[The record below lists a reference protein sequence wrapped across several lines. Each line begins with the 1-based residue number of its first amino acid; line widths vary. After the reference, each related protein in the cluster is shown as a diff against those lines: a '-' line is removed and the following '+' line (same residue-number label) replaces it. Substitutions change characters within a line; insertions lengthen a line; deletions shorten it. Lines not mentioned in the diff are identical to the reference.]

1 MEENNKK
8 RQLQRAVVV
17 FTLVVC
23 LSAIAGGLGSATFS
37 NYFKEVYHVD
47 SAQRGFLE
55 IPRESPGVLCAL
67 IISALA
73 GFSDIGIAAVSQV
86 LVMVGLMVMGAFSPS
101 YGMMMIFLFIQSLG
115 MHLFMPLNDAISM
128 DLAREG
134 EVGKTLGNFKSK
146 ANMCTMVTAFVIF
159 AGYRWGFF
167 SFEKIMPRTQIQAKT
182 KSKFVMRKKYMPYYL
197 TLVAYGCQKRIKL
210 VFGPWI
216 IIELMGKGADT
227 VALLGIVT
235 SFIGAFF
242 SKYLGKM
249 LDEKGLKYTMIF
261 EGGYLLVV
269 IAALGTAA
277 GALERGG
284 LGSHGIWVFLVY
296 CLYILAFLLEQF
308 NMVHAFMM
316 RKLAID
322 PSEVTASLSVGL
334 SLDHILAIT
343 VSAVLGIIWE
353 KFGAEYVFFLT
364 AATSLMQIGVGLY
377 MGRQLAKQEM
387 QR

>member
-8 RQLQRAVVV
+8 RQLQRAVFV

-167 SFEKIMPRTQIQAKT
+167 SFEDKILKPFVIAAILSLIAAGLLVYMKKIMPRTQ
-182 KSKFVMRKKYMPYYL
+182 
-197 TLVAYGCQKRIKL
+197 L

-269 IAALGTAA
+269 IAALGAAA

-343 VSAVLGIIWE
+343 VSAVLGVIWE

>member
-8 RQLQRAVVV
+8 RQLQRAVFV

-167 SFEKIMPRTQIQAKT
+167 SFEDKILKPFVIAAILSLIAAGLLFYMKKIMPRTQIQAKT

-269 IAALGTAA
+269 IAALGAAA

-296 CLYILAFLLEQF
+296 CLYILAFLLEQL
-308 NMVHAFMM
+308 NVVKTQSH
-316 RKLAID
+316 
-322 PSEVTASLSVGL
+322 
-334 SLDHILAIT
+334 
-343 VSAVLGIIWE
+343 
-353 KFGAEYVFFLT
+353 
-364 AATSLMQIGVGLY
+364 
-377 MGRQLAKQEM
+377 
-387 QR
+387 

>member
-1 MEENNKK
+1 
-8 RQLQRAVVV
+8 
-17 FTLVVC
+17 
-23 LSAIAGGLGSATFS
+23 
-37 NYFKEVYHVD
+37 
-47 SAQRGFLE
+47 
-55 IPRESPGVLCAL
+55 
-67 IISALA
+67 
-73 GFSDIGIAAVSQV
+73 
-86 LVMVGLMVMGAFSPS
+86 
-101 YGMMMIFLFIQSLG
+101 
-115 MHLFMPLNDAISM
+115 
-128 DLAREG
+128 
-134 EVGKTLGNFKSK
+134 
-146 ANMCTMVTAFVIF
+146 MCTMVTAFVIF

-167 SFEKIMPRTQIQAKT
+167 SFEDKILKPFVIAAILSLIAAGLLVYMKKIMPRTQIQAKT

-269 IAALGTAA
+269 IAALGAAA

-343 VSAVLGIIWE
+343 VSAVMWVIGE

>member
-8 RQLQRAVVV
+8 RQLQRAVFV

-134 EVGKTLGNFKSK
+134 EVGKTAGEFQKQSK
-146 ANMCTMVTAFVIF
+146 YVYD
-159 AGYRWGFF
+159 GD
-167 SFEKIMPRTQIQAKT
+167 SFCYFCRL
-182 KSKFVMRKKYMPYYL
+182 S
-197 TLVAYGCQKRIKL
+197 
-210 VFGPWI
+210 
-216 IIELMGKGADT
+216 
-227 VALLGIVT
+227 LGI
-235 SFIGAFF
+235 
-242 SKYLGKM
+242 L
-249 LDEKGLKYTMIF
+249 
-261 EGGYLLVV
+261 
-269 IAALGTAA
+269 
-277 GALERGG
+277 
-284 LGSHGIWVFLVY
+284 
-296 CLYILAFLLEQF
+296 
-308 NMVHAFMM
+308 
-316 RKLAID
+316 
-322 PSEVTASLSVGL
+322 
-334 SLDHILAIT
+334 
-343 VSAVLGIIWE
+343 
-353 KFGAEYVFFLT
+353 
-364 AATSLMQIGVGLY
+364 
-377 MGRQLAKQEM
+377 QL
-387 QR
+387 

>member
-1 MEENNKK
+1 M
-8 RQLQRAVVV
+8 
-17 FTLVVC
+17 
-23 LSAIAGGLGSATFS
+23 
-37 NYFKEVYHVD
+37 
-47 SAQRGFLE
+47 
-55 IPRESPGVLCAL
+55 

-167 SFEKIMPRTQIQAKT
+167 SFEDKILKPFVIAAILSLIAAGLLVYMKKIMPRTQIQAKT

-269 IAALGTAA
+269 IAALGAAA

-343 VSAVLGIIWE
+343 VSAVLGVIWE

-377 MGRQLAKQEM
+377 MGRQMAKQEM

>member
-1 MEENNKK
+1 M
-8 RQLQRAVVV
+8 
-17 FTLVVC
+17 
-23 LSAIAGGLGSATFS
+23 
-37 NYFKEVYHVD
+37 D

-167 SFEKIMPRTQIQAKT
+167 SFEDKILKPFVIAAILSLIAAGLLVYMKKIMPRTQIQAKT

-197 TLVAYGCQKRIKL
+197 DAGCLWLSEANQACVRTVDYHRIDGKRCR
-210 VFGPWI
+210 
-216 IIELMGKGADT
+216 
-227 VALLGIVT
+227 
-235 SFIGAFF
+235 
-242 SKYLGKM
+242 YC
-249 LDEKGLKYTMIF
+249 
-261 EGGYLLVV
+261 
-269 IAALGTAA
+269 GTAWNCDLFYRCIFQQISRKNA
-277 GALERGG
+277 G
-284 LGSHGIWVFLVY
+284 
-296 CLYILAFLLEQF
+296 
-308 NMVHAFMM
+308 
-316 RKLAID
+316 
-322 PSEVTASLSVGL
+322 
-334 SLDHILAIT
+334 
-343 VSAVLGIIWE
+343 
-353 KFGAEYVFFLT
+353 
-364 AATSLMQIGVGLY
+364 
-377 MGRQLAKQEM
+377 
-387 QR
+387 